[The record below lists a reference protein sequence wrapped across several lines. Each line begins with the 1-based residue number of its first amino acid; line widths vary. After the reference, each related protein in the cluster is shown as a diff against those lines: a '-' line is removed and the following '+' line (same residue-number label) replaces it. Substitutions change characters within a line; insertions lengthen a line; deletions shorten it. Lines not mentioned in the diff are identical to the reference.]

1 MTKKVLYTDFD
12 GIDNVISKILEDKD
26 FKKAMTKSNL
36 FKFWKKVVGEK
47 FAKNSKPYA
56 MTTKSVMIIAC
67 KTSIVAQELLL
78 RKTKIIKDLEPYLKS
93 LKLTVKDLR
102 FDAKRWIE
110 EENDQ

>member
-12 GIDNVISKILEDKD
+12 GIDNVISKILEDKE

-47 FAKNSKPYA
+47 FAKNSKPYG

-78 RKTKIIKDLEPYLKS
+78 RKTKILKDLEPYLKS
-93 LKLTVKDLR
+93 LKLNVKDLR
-102 FDAKRWIE
+102 FDAKRWVDE
-110 EENDQ
+110 ETDE